1 MLTPILSQCAQ
12 TARELLALGLVPLPV
27 APAYPVERYKTKDG
41 EPLFTGKNPSYITTA
56 GKPEAIKTYKKIT
69 AAAAADKLD
78 EWFADPRVGVGTC
91 SRQWLDIDLKDFD
104 FDVAAMESAVS
115 DIVERAEWVER
126 TRSGG
131 YRIAVKVGDLGK
143 QGRKQHFHIAIDGRQ
158 VGQFFNGS
166 FVVLAPTADY
176 TRIKFGEPL
185 AVATLADLGITA
197 VCDGKAGLD
206 AVSAS
211 NPTPA
216 GVAVELERLVNRET
230 RTILSGK
237 VGGDRSKAIATA
249 AAELFGWENLAREHG
264 VSCDSADQILARLA
278 DQLEI
283 HADRLARILQPINR
297 HGCQT
302 ALAARQS
309 DEAAVNRLM
318 SIAGRRPMAD
328 SAADDIRINSTDTP
342 GIVAA
347 AALYSADYVRIGDSF
362 YQWTGDHYA
371 ACDPRTEKAR
381 IAALLKRCIK
391 ITEGSHG
398 EFVVTRPWATA
409 AKVADAYEFAL
420 TTVPYIAPDQVN
432 PPGVN
437 LINGVLTMAW
447 VDGRP
452 VAELLPHSPD
462 RVYTYAPQVEFIP
475 DADPTHCERLLEALT
490 PLYRSAVLRV
500 FAAALD
506 LDAVRQ
512 RRGRA
517 VRALIFTGSGANGK
531 DALREALTLIFGRAG
546 ITSATVDDF
555 HAYDHGR
562 RFNLATLAGSRINW
576 ASENRVG
583 VNIDDIQSLKQL
595 ITGDPL
601 ISERKFGDGVE
612 FVPRCIAVFSTNDRS
627 INLTASLEAIASRY
641 AIVPFSKTF
650 VANPVGP
657 NQLLADARFKYDI
670 EWIKAAVCPAFLN
683 ILIREFAAIFDD
695 GIDYSVFADAMEK
708 NRLEANHLYRFA
720 LESGISED
728 HGGYILT
735 EDLWRALRCW
745 YEDEGVL
752 KITERGDVWVDDL
765 RPGDPWVR
773 FDLKLKQR
781 LQRIFP
787 NIETKKI
794 SSGPNRNKRAVF
806 GISMATEAATV
817 ATEATGTASMATE
830 AATVATEAT
839 DAATLATILTGV
851 ASAADYSAIV
861 TAYGQPAV
869 NQAWPAVPEADQ
881 RRIAAMVAAANS
893 TDNSNSTQTK

>member
-211 NPTPA
+211 SPTPA

-230 RTILSGK
+230 RAILSGK

-249 AAELFGWENLAREHG
+249 AAELFGWENLCREHG
-264 VSCDSADQILARLA
+264 ITCDSADQILARLA
-278 DQLEI
+278 DQLEV

-297 HGCQT
+297 NGCQT

-318 SIAGRRPMAD
+318 SVAGRRPMLAG
-328 SAADDIRINSTDTP
+328 SAEDILITSTDTP
-342 GIVAA
+342 GEVAA
-347 AALYSADYVRIGDSF
+347 RTLYATDYVRIGDSF
-362 YQWTGDHYA
+362 YRWEGDHYE
-371 ACDPRTEKAR
+371 ACDPRAEERR
-381 IAALLKRCIK
+381 IALLMRRCISVS
-391 ITEGSHG
+391 EGKNG
-398 EFVVTRPWATA
+398 ECIVKRPWATSSKTECA
-409 AKVADAYEFAL
+409 FKQARRIIPFI
-420 TTVPYIAPDQVN
+420 PPDQVN

-437 LINGVLTMAW
+437 MTNGVL
-447 VDGRP
+447 VIERDSDGRFIP
-452 VAELLPHSPD
+452 MLWPHSPE
-462 RVYTYAPQVEFIP
+462 RVYTYKPQVEYNP
-475 DADPTHCERLLEALT
+475 DADPSHCERLLEALDA
-490 PLYRSAVLRV
+490 PYRAMVLRI

-506 LDAVRQ
+506 IDSVRIHS
-512 RRGRA
+512 GRD
-517 VRALIFTGSGANGK
+517 VRVLFFTGSGANGK
-531 DALREALTLIFGRAG
+531 DALREALSLIFGKQG
-546 ITSATVDDF
+546 ITSATIDDF
-555 HAYDHGR
+555 SAYDHGR
-562 RFNLATLAGSRINW
+562 RFNLAPLATSRINW
-576 ASENRVG
+576 ASENKVG

-595 ITGDPL
+595 GTGDTL
-601 ISERKFGDGVE
+601 ISEEKFGNGIS
-612 FVPRCIAVFSTNDRS
+612 FTPRCIAVFSTNDRAL
-627 INLTASLEAIASRY
+627 NLTAALEATASRY
-641 AIVPFSKTF
+641 AIVPFTKSF
-650 VANPVGP
+650 VSNPVGP
-657 NQLLADARFKYDI
+657 NQLKADPRFKYDL
-670 EWIKAAVCPAFLN
+670 EWVKKNVCPAFLN
-683 ILIREFAAIFDD
+683 ILLREFNLIFEEGFNYDN
-695 GIDYSVFADAMEK
+695 FADAMQK
-708 NRLEANHLYRFA
+708 NRLEANHLCRFA
-720 LESGISED
+720 LESGIKED
-728 HGGYILT
+728 PDGYILT

-745 YEDEGVL
+745 YEDEGIL
-752 KITERGDVWVDDL
+752 TITERGDNWADDL

-773 FDLKLKQR
+773 FDIKLKQR

-787 NIETKKI
+787 HVETKKI
-794 SSGPNRNKRAVF
+794 SGGPNRNKRAMF
-806 GISMATEAATV
+806 GISMATEATD
-817 ATEATGTASMATE
+817 TASMATE

-861 TAYGQPAV
+861 TAYGQAAV
-869 NQAWPAVPEADQ
+869 NDAWPAVPEADQ